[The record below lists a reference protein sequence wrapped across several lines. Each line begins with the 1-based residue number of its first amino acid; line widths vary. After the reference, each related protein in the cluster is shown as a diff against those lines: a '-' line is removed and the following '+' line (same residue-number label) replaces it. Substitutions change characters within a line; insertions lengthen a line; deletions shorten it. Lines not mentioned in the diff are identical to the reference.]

1 MPSEFWTAVRKGF
14 GAFSNALNGR
24 ATTHAIRDATPL
36 QRAFAVGA
44 VPGQPVTNKWEE
56 LGHDTSWNYVGVH
69 TVAKMWALATWTA
82 YDKRKQVNKSRLVTK
97 GSAQDAPDEQRTPI
111 TDHPV
116 IKLLDQP
123 NPCMSRMQ
131 FMYIVGTHLRL
142 TGGWA
147 ILEIRSKETGDPVE
161 LYPIPR
167 AWMTQ
172 LPPREGCPMG
182 EYLIHNPRGMT
193 GYWANNPLASGFRVD
208 AREVFIGGWPHP
220 LYPGEQISP
229 LSACSKIIDIMEQ
242 TDNAVWSSLLNAYH
256 NGLIILLDP
265 KAGPTNDDQL
275 KQMVAKFKAD
285 KTGVVNAGTVTALAG
300 VASIE
305 RPTVPLSELNA
316 VEVRNQNKDFGLGI
330 QGVPSVATGI
340 RTEVGSYAGDAA
352 TFNAFAEWGI
362 QPDLDLFAGCANNR
376 WKRYWPGV
384 ELEAAAKRHDDPQ
397 LVNQKRD
404 QLFAG
409 IEKQAV
415 TVNEWRASMDL
426 PPVPGGDEMQQPQ
439 PQPGMV
445 GPDGQPI
452 PGQDQ
457 NAPPDASEN
466 HLGLDL
472 ELGDDDP
479 DDEAPNNSR
488 PDLSKAGGRPFS
500 VNGKGH

>member
-1 MPSEFWTAVRKGF
+1 MASEFWAAVRKGF
-14 GAFSNALNGR
+14 WAMSSALNGR
-24 ATTHAIRDATPL
+24 GTPRAIKEATPL

-56 LGHDTSWNYVGVH
+56 LGHDTSWNYVGIH
-69 TVAKMWALATWTA
+69 TVAKMWALASWTA
-82 YDKRKQVNKSRLVTK
+82 YDKRKQVNKRAGALVTK

-111 TDHPV
+111 PDHPV
-116 IKLLDQP
+116 IRLLDQP

-131 FMYIVGTHLRL
+131 FMYIIGTHLRL

-147 ILEIRSKETGDPVE
+147 ILEIRSKETKEPVE

-167 AWMTQ
+167 AWMTL
-172 LPPREGCPMG
+172 LPPTAEHPMG
-182 EYLIHNPRGMT
+182 EYLVHSPRAMT
-193 GYWANNPLASGFRVD
+193 TATVYNPLASGFRVD
-208 AREVFIGGWPHP
+208 AREMFIGGWPHP
-220 LYPGEQISP
+220 LAPGEQISP
-229 LSACSKIIDIMEQ
+229 LSACGKIIDIMEQ
-242 TDNAVWSSLLNAYH
+242 TDNAVWTSLMNAYL
-256 NGLIILLDP
+256 NGMIFLLDD
-265 KAGPTNDDQL
+265 KAGATTDEQL
-275 KQMVAKFKAD
+275 ARMVTKFKAD
-285 KTGVVNAGTVTALAG
+285 KTGAINAGTVAVMAG
-300 VASIE
+300 VKSIE
-305 RPTVPLSELNA
+305 RPTVPLTELSA

-340 RTEVGSYAGDAA
+340 RSEVGSYAGDAA

-376 WKRYWPGV
+376 WKRVWPGV

-415 TVNEWRASMDL
+415 TVNEWRAAMDL

-445 GPDGQPI
+445 GPDGQPL
-452 PGQDQ
+452 PGQDPAEQ
-457 NAPPDASEN
+457 DN

-472 ELGDDDP
+472 DLGDDAP
-479 DDEAPNNSR
+479 DEDGPGTSP
-488 PDLSKAGGRPFS
+488 PDLSRAGGRPFS
-500 VNGKGH
+500 VNGRH